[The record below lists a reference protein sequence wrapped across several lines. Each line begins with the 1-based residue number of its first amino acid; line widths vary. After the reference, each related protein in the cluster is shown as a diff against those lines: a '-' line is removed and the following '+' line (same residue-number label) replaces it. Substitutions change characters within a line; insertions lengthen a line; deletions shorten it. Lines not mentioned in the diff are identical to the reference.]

1 MSADACARRD
11 CACTESAT
19 DRLDRLLDA
28 LRSRLRGEDL
38 HLFEACIDA
47 DSDAWEGIMRG
58 KLEYLV
64 ERLAGRIPE
73 AADAIRATG
82 RLLFDTDPRLAPGGL
97 PIPGVTPPAA

>member
-11 CACTESAT
+11 CPCTESAT

-28 LRSRLRGEDL
+28 LRDRLGPEAL

-47 DSDAWEGIMRG
+47 DSDAWEGIKRG
-58 KLEYLV
+58 KLEYLA

-73 AADAIRATG
+73 AGDAIRSMG
-82 RLLFDTDPRLAPGGL
+82 RLLLATDPRLAPGGL
-97 PIPGVTPPAA
+97 PVPSVAPPAG